1 MVLRG
6 ILMRG
11 VIMKCNK
18 CGTPIIP
25 GENACR
31 ICGNKTDFSQ
41 RGKEPEIIDFPEE
54 IKVEEIKV
62 KEEKK
67 VEPKKVEIAPFELPD
82 LDDIINSNELDSKP
96 DFDDVKQPELVI
108 PDTMEL
114 ELPTEDLKDEV
125 SEPNVQLSEEEPKVE
140 KVKSKKKKSLDK
152 VVVKEEPK
160 KNKVK
165 PKKKEKKSGNFGMI
179 LLIIILLCSLFLNI
193 YLFVNGKNEGTNE
206 KPTNNEETVYSKVS
220 YDGYKHT
227 IPSSWITENKGTSLL
242 VYDDTQ
248 NWSASTQI
256 IENANYEAFVTNK
269 DKLVESLGALKYQ
282 FTSNYSKEANEKDY
296 YLFKGK
302 YYNYS
307 VYVIVTG
314 MDDDKLIVTDLK
326 FKGEVDDILLNNILT
341 FMSTVKENNNEEL
354 FKDNFEFKDF
364 SNEISSIS
372 QIEE

>member
-1 MVLRG
+1 
-6 ILMRG
+6 
-11 VIMKCNK
+11 MKCNK